1 MRNNV
6 LIIYIFIFFQT
17 NMSTPPN
24 NHNEKF
30 MRQLSGSQPHF
41 APQLNQK
48 GAADQK
54 PTTNFFHRNNSP
66 KMDFQRY
73 RSLSVGSEGE
83 PSSPI
88 GSPQTI
94 TPPIAIQMN
103 EPANKQKF
111 YKELKTSF
119 DFQ

>member
-1 MRNNV
+1 
-6 LIIYIFIFFQT
+6 
-17 NMSTPPN
+17 MSTPPS

-30 MRQLSGSQPHF
+30 MRQFSGNQPHF
-41 APQLNQK
+41 APHLNQS
-48 GAADQK
+48 GAGDQK
-54 PTTNFFHRNNSP
+54 PATNFFQRNISP
-66 KMDFQRY
+66 KMADFQRY

-103 EPANKQKF
+103 ESASKHKF

-119 DFQ
+119 DFK